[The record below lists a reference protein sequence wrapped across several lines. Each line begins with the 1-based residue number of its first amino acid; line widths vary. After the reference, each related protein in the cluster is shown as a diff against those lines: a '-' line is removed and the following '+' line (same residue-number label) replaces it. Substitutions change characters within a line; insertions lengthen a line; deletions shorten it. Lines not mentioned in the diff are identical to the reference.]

1 MKRLWLLFACVPL
14 FAAGTVPGRYIV
26 ELSTESVV
34 AHMVRVS
41 PRAAG
46 RVAVHSTEAELHR
59 SRILAEQ
66 TAATS
71 AIQSAGGEV
80 AGAVENVDN
89 ALLVRIPDARA
100 ARLAAIPGVLAV
112 YPERTFH
119 LLLDH
124 ALPLH
129 HVPAAWTQVGAGNAG
144 AGIKIAIIDTGVDIG
159 HPGFQDATFQAPSGF
174 PRADTQADLAYANNK
189 VIVARSYA
197 KLFATTDPD
206 PSAAD
211 HVGHGT
217 ATAMA
222 AAGVQNTGPLATISG
237 VAPRAYIGSYK
248 VFGTPGV
255 NDNATES
262 AILQAIN
269 DAVSDAMDVISLSL
283 GSDVAPL
290 PSNDPEVTSLQSAAS
305 AGIVV
310 VAAAGNNGPDPATV
324 GSPASGASVIA
335 VGASA
340 NDRLFASSVLVPGS
354 SSLEAAPGS
363 ASMSASPVTAA
374 VVDVA
379 KLDGSGLA
387 CAALPAN
394 SLSGSIAL
402 IFRGTCTFESK
413 LNNAQAAG
421 AVGGLVYDNVAQ
433 EAPLTMAMGTASL
446 PSEMISNQDGLAL
459 KQRTGRSVAVTR
471 HPLIEQSHLHVPF
484 RPPVQTLSVTLQFNL
499 EPAYTNPS
507 ELASFSAEG
516 PNVDLTIKPDM
527 VAVGVNMY
535 TAAEKLDPNGGVY
548 SPTGYAVEQG
558 TSFSTPLVAGAA
570 ALLKAARPGLT
581 SAQYRSLLVN
591 SADPAFLVPGTP
603 ATVQQAGAGILD
615 VLSAIN
621 ATAAAAPVSLSFG
634 AGSGTINS
642 TETLNISN
650 VSTAPDTFRV
660 LVVPSNGAAAPTVS
674 SATFDLAA
682 GGTTGIPV
690 QFSAAG
696 LAPGQYEGYITI
708 QGTHS
713 GIPTRVP
720 YWYGVQST
728 TPGHIT
734 VLDST
739 SSAPAGSVVTQAI
752 LFRITDPSGIPMNAS
767 ATVVPVSG
775 GGTVTTRVQSVNSQS
790 PYSYVVSVKLG
801 PTPGDN
807 VFRIQVGSLTKDVTI
822 TGQ

>member
-34 AHMVRVS
+34 AHIVRVS
-41 PRAAG
+41 PRTTG
-46 RVAVHSTEAELHR
+46 RVAIHSAEAELHR
-59 SRILAEQ
+59 SRIRAEQ
-66 TAATS
+66 ASATS
-71 AIQSAGGEV
+71 AIQNAGGEV

-89 ALLVRIPDARA
+89 ALLVRIPDNQASL
-100 ARLAAIPGVLAV
+100 LAAIPGVRAV

-129 HVPAAWTQVGAGNAG
+129 KVPEAWTQVGAGNAG
-144 AGIKIAIIDTGVDIG
+144 AGVRIAIIDTGIDIG
-159 HPGFQDATFQAPSGF
+159 HPGFHDATFQAPTGF
-174 PRADTQADLAYANNK
+174 PQADTQADLAYANNK

-222 AAGVQNTGPLATISG
+222 AAGVQNAGPLATISG

-262 AILQAIN
+262 AILQAVN
-269 DAVSDAMDVISLSL
+269 DAVSDGMDVMSLSL
-283 GSDVAPL
+283 GSDIAPL
-290 PSNDPEVTSLQSAAS
+290 PQNDPEVTSLESAAS
-305 AGIVV
+305 AGVVV
-310 VAAAGNNGPDPATV
+310 VAAAGNNGPDPVTIA
-324 GSPASGASVIA
+324 SPASGASVIA

-340 NDRLFASSVLVPGS
+340 NDRLFASSVLVPGG
-354 SSLEAAPGS
+354 SSLESAPGS
-363 ASMSASPVTAA
+363 ASMSASPVTATVA
-374 VVDVA
+374 DVA
-379 KLDGSGLA
+379 KLDGTGLA

-402 IFRGTCTFESK
+402 IFRGTCTFETK
-413 LNNAQAAG
+413 LNNAKAAG
-421 AVGGLVYDNVAQ
+421 AAGGLVYDNVNQ
-433 EAPLTMAMGTASL
+433 EAPVTMAMGTATL
-446 PSEMISNQDGLAL
+446 PSEMISYEDGLAL
-459 KQRTGRSVAVTR
+459 KQKLGPSVTR
-471 HPLIEQSHLHVPF
+471 RPLIEQVRLRVPA
-484 RPPVQTLSVTLQFNL
+484 RPPSQSLRITLQFSL

-507 ELASFSAEG
+507 ELASFSAHG
-516 PNVDLTIKPDM
+516 PNVDLTIKPDL

-548 SPTGYAVEQG
+548 SATGYAVEQG

-570 ALLKAARPGLT
+570 ALVKAARPGLT
-581 SAQYRSLLVN
+581 AAQYRSLLVN
-591 SADPAFLVPGTP
+591 SADPASLVPGTP
-603 ATVQQAGAGILD
+603 ATVQQAGVGILD
-615 VLSAIN
+615 VLAAVN

-642 TETLNISN
+642 TASLNVSN
-650 VSTAPDTFRV
+650 VGAAADTFRI
-660 LVVPSNGAAAPTVS
+660 LVVPSKGAAAPAVS

-682 GGTTGIPV
+682 GANTAIPV
-690 QFSAAG
+690 QFSAGG

-713 GIPTRVP
+713 GIATRVP
-720 YWYGVQST
+720 YWYGVEST
-728 TPGHIT
+728 TPGYIT
-734 VLDST
+734 ILDSAA
-739 SSAPAGSVVTQAI
+739 SGAAGTVVTQAI
-752 LFRITDPSGIPMNAS
+752 LFRVSDQSGIPMNAS
-767 ATVVPVSG
+767 PTVVPVSG
-775 GGTVTTRVQSVNSQS
+775 GGTVASRVQSINSQS
-790 PYSYVVSVKLG
+790 PYSFIVSVKLG
-801 PTPGDN
+801 PTPGSN

-822 TGQ
+822 VGQ